1 MRKLGAI
8 APQFAL
14 NQSTSEPTPEPPKLA
29 ETASA
34 TPAEIP
40 SIESL
45 QKAYNS
51 AIGRSIIEK
60 QIAANPDWGYE
71 IVDGE
76 IVESIPF

>member
-14 NQSTSEPTPEPPKLA
+14 NQSLCEIVPEPPNIELK
-29 ETASA
+29 EPPTA
-34 TPAEIP
+34 AEIP
-40 SIESL
+40 SISSL
-45 QKAYNS
+45 QKAYQTPL
-51 AIGRSIIEK
+51 GRSLVEK

>member
-14 NQSTSEPTPEPPKLA
+14 NQSTSETIAEPPKL
-29 ETASA
+29 EQQQPPT
-34 TPAEIP
+34 TDEIP
-40 SIESL
+40 SISFL
-45 QKAYNS
+45 QKAYNT
-51 AIGRSIIEK
+51 AIGQSIVET
-60 QIAANPDWGYE
+60 QIAANPEWGYE

>member
-14 NQSTSEPTPEPPKLA
+14 NQSTSEPIPEPPKIA
-29 ETASA
+29 EKESP

-40 SIESL
+40 SISAL
-45 QKAYNS
+45 QKAYNTPL
-51 AIGRSIIEK
+51 GRSIIET